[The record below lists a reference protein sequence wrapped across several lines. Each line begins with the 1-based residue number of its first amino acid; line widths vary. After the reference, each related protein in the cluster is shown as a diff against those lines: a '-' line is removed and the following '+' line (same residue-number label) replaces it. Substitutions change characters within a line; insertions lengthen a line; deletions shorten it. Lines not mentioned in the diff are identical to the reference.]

1 MPRVKRGSH
10 RREARKKV
18 LKRASGFFLTKS
30 KLHRAAREAVD
41 KSQRY
46 AYVGRKLKKRDF
58 RALWIIRINAGCQAA
73 GISYSKFIGGLKKAE
88 IDLNRKVLADM
99 NVVEAMELLKN
110 RLTKVKTNAEFL
122 LTMSL
127 D

>member
-1 MPRVKRGSH
+1 VPRVRRGSH

-58 RALWIIRINAGCQAA
+58 RALWIIRINAGCRAA
-73 GISYSKFIGGLKKAE
+73 GISYSRFIGGLKKAG
-88 IDLNRKVLADM
+88 IDLNRKVLAEIAAND
-99 NVVEAMELLKN
+99 EAGFRALVDKARAASE
-110 RLTKVKTNAEFL
+110 NAG
-122 LTMSL
+122 
-127 D
+127 

>member
-58 RALWIIRINAGCQAA
+58 RALWIIRINA
-73 GISYSKFIGGLKKAE
+73 
-88 IDLNRKVLADM
+88 
-99 NVVEAMELLKN
+99 
-110 RLTKVKTNAEFL
+110 
-122 LTMSL
+122 
-127 D
+127 

>member
-1 MPRVKRGSH
+1 VPRVKRGSH

-58 RALWIIRINAGCQAA
+58 RALWIIRINAGCRAA
-73 GISYSKFIGGLKKAE
+73 GISYSRFIGGLKKAG
-88 IDLNRKVLADM
+88 IDLNRKILSEIAYGDEPGFRALVDKARAAL
-99 NVVEAMELLKN
+99 E
-110 RLTKVKTNAEFL
+110 NAG
-122 LTMSL
+122 
-127 D
+127 